1 MADRSGDWLAQ
12 AERDLAMAERARS
25 GELHEWACFAA
36 QQAAE
41 KALKAAHLARGQEA
55 WGHVVAELLDALAV
69 PPPAG
74 LRDKALVLDGYY
86 IPTRYA
92 NGHAAGPPSAHYG
105 DLQSREAIAY
115 AREVVGFARVQ
126 MAGPGA
132 G

>member
-1 MADRSGDWLAQ
+1 MAERSGDWLAQ
-12 AERDLAMAERARS
+12 AERDLDMAERARS
-25 GELHEWACFAA
+25 GALHEWACFAA

-69 PPPAG
+69 APPAG
-74 LRDKALVLDGYY
+74 LRDKTMVLDGYY

-92 NGHAAGPPSAHYG
+92 NGHAAGPPADHYG

-115 AREVVGFARVQ
+115 AREVVEFARLQ
-126 MAGPGA
+126 MAGPGP